1 MFTRSGPSYSSMT
14 MTEPRTIEGTGL
26 SLLIDADTEGVTIR
40 LPHGVKLDGPL
51 ATAGAPAGTAQGGGN
66 PGKHRLRTRRP
77 PTAPDHGMVTLT
89 PLTLPVAHSG
99 QASRWNGQ

>member
-51 ATAGAPAGTAQGGGN
+51 ATALVRLLA
-66 PGKHRLRTRRP
+66 RLR
-77 PTAPDHGMVTLT
+77 AEGT
-89 PLTLPVAHSG
+89 PVSIDCEPVVRQQLQIMGWSP
-99 QASRWNGQ
+99 SPR